1 MIAKS
6 VVRQWVHR
14 QRTEPRNESRRDR
27 KHRRGS
33 ENHREKKKK
42 KNNRNFL
49 NSFNKDMPTLI
60 QKPAR
65 ENKQNNFR
73 SVTK

>member
-1 MIAKS
+1 MKAGGTENTEE
-6 VVRQWVHR
+6 VVK
-14 QRTEPRNESRRDR
+14 TT
-27 KHRRGS
+27 G
-33 ENHREKKKK
+33 KKKK

>member
-1 MIAKS
+1 MKAGGTENTEE
-6 VVRQWVHR
+6 VVK
-14 QRTEPRNESRRDR
+14 TT
-27 KHRRGS
+27 G
-33 ENHREKKKK
+33 

-49 NSFNKDMPTLI
+49 NSFNKDTPTLT

-73 SVTK
+73 SITK